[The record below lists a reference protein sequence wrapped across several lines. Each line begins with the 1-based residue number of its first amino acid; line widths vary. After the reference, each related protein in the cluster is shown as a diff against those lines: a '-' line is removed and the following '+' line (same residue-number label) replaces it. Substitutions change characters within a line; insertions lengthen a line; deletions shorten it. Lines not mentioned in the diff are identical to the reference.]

1 MKIAVPVSGGKATD
15 FRHCEQF
22 AIMDIDPISGT
33 VVDRAMATPPEGKFS
48 LLAGWLSAQGTNVV
62 IAGDMIPQMMA
73 SLAASGI
80 EVLLGAPARGAEEL
94 VNLYLNAVPRESVN
108 I

>member
-22 AIMDIDPISGT
+22 EIMDIDPITGNVVGRT
-33 VVDRAMATPPEGKFS
+33 VETPPCTMQS
-48 LLAGWLSAQGTNVV
+48 QLSGWLLEQGTNVV
-62 IAGDMIPQMMA
+62 IAGDMVPQTMS

-80 EVLLGAPARGAEEL
+80 EVLLGAPAQGAEEL